1 VRSRIFLVLALALVA
16 SGAGC
21 GEDTREL
28 KGIVRDDPLVVGDV
42 EVTDVTDGAT
52 APTFAFRAQ
61 PGELLVAYFGY
72 TSCPDICPTTLA
84 ELRSAK
90 RQIGDDAERVDLA
103 MVTVD
108 PERDTAQV
116 LNGYLGSFSERY
128 HALRPASE
136 EELRRAED
144 AFLAQSSI
152 TTTPEGEVQVEH
164 SAAAY
169 VVDENGVVVVEW
181 PFGHGSEN
189 MANDLEVLFDQMGG
203 S

>member
-1 VRSRIFLVLALALVA
+1 MVLAIGLVVA
-16 SGAGC
+16 SSAC
-21 GEDTREL
+21 GEDTAKL
-28 KGIVRDDPLVVGDV
+28 TGIVRDDPLVVGDV
-42 EVTDVTDGAT
+42 TVTDVTEGA
-52 APTFAFRAQ
+52 AEPTFAFRAQ

-90 RQIGDDAERVDLA
+90 RKLGDLADRVDLA

-108 PERDTAQV
+108 PERDTAEV

-136 EELRRAED
+136 DELRTAER
-144 AFLAQSSI
+144 AFLAQSRI
-152 TTTPEGEVQVEH
+152 TTTPDGKVEVEH

-169 VVDENGVVVVEW
+169 VVDENGIVVVEW

-189 MANDLEVLFDQMGG
+189 MASDLQVLFDKMGA
-203 S
+203 

>member
-1 VRSRIFLVLALALVA
+1 MVLALGLVA
-16 SGAGC
+16 VAAGC
-21 GEDTREL
+21 GEDSAEL

-52 APTFAFRAQ
+52 EPTFAFRAQ

-108 PERDTAQV
+108 PERDTPQV
-116 LNGYLGSFSERY
+116 LNGYLSSFSERY
-128 HALRPASE
+128 HALRPASD
-136 EELRRAED
+136 EELRAAED

-164 SAAAY
+164 SASAY

-189 MANDLEVLFDQMGG
+189 MASDLEVLFDEMGG
-203 S
+203 